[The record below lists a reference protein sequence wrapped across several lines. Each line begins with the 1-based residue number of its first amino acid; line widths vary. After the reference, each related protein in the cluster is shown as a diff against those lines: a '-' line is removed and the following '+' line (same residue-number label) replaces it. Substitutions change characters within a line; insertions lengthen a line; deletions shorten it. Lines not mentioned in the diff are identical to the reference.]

1 MSGLNTAA
9 AVAALLGLAWVPIT
23 AKAQPYTGNYAN
35 GNVYQPTPAQV
46 LPLER
51 REGVAAMPSQAT
63 ADGRM
68 LETIDR
74 DLLRS
79 DGVSTRNVPN
89 MEMQRN
95 QMTAPTSRPNSP

>member
-9 AVAALLGLAWVPIT
+9 ALTALLGLACTPIT
-23 AKAQPYTGNYAN
+23 AKAQPYTGNHAN
-35 GNVYQPTPAQV
+35 GNVYQPTPTQV

-51 REGVAAMPSQAT
+51 RDGVAATPSQAT
-63 ADGRM
+63 ENGRT

-79 DGVSTRNVPN
+79 DGVSTSSVPN
-89 MEMQRN
+89 MEMPRSQ
-95 QMTAPTSRPNSP
+95 TAAPTSSTH

>member
-1 MSGLNTAA
+1 MSGLNITA
-9 AVAALLGLAWVPIT
+9 VVIALLGLACTPIT
-23 AKAQPYTGNYAN
+23 AKAQPYTGNHEN
-35 GNVYQPTPAQV
+35 GNVYQPTPTQV

-51 REGVAAMPSQAT
+51 REGVAATQSQAT
-63 ADGRM
+63 ESGRT

-79 DGVSTRNVPN
+79 DGVSTSSVPN

-95 QMTAPTSRPNSP
+95 QTTAPTSSAH